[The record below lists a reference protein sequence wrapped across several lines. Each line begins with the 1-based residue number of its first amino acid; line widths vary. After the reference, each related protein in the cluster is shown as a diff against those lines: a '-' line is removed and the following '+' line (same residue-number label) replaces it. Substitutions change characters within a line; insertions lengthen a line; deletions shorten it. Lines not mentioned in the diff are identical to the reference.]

1 MIFNKEF
8 TSAILIIGNEILSG
22 RTVDKNT
29 SIIAK
34 WLGDLGI
41 SVEEVKIIPDKE
53 DVIISSLNELRKKYQ
68 YVFTTGGIGP
78 THDDITSESVAKAFG
93 KKYGYNKEAYAIL
106 EKYYA
111 KSEFNE
117 GRKKMARMPEGAI
130 LIYNKEGSA
139 PAFSVENV
147 FVLPGIPSYVELMLP
162 QLKEVL
168 VSGKK
173 IVSLSCDA
181 KVRES
186 AIAVELSN
194 IQDKYPDIDIGS
206 YPYSKEGS
214 FGTMLVMRGVDE
226 AKILRCKQE
235 IDLMIKNFTKTIL

>member
-1 MIFNKEF
+1 MNFSKEF

-29 SIIAK
+29 SFIAK

-53 DVIISSLNELRKKYQ
+53 NVIISSINKLRKTYQ

-78 THDDITSESVAKAFG
+78 THDDITSESVAKVFG
-93 KKYGYNKEAYAIL
+93 RKYDYNKEAYAIL

-111 KSEFNE
+111 NSEFNE
-117 GRKKMARMPEGAI
+117 GRKKMARMPEGAT
-130 LIYNKEGSA
+130 LIYNEQGSA

-162 QLKEVL
+162 QLKDVL

-173 IVSLSCDA
+173 IISASVDA

-186 AIAVELSN
+186 SIAVALEK
-194 IQDKYPDIDIGS
+194 IQKHYEDVDIGS
-206 YPYSKEGS
+206 YPYSKEGG
-214 FGTMLVMRGVDE
+214 FGTVLVMRSTDGPKLEDCKKEVE
-226 AKILRCKQE
+226 MMLQIYSKI
-235 IDLMIKNFTKTIL
+235 

>member
-1 MIFNKEF
+1 MIFSKEF

-29 SIIAK
+29 SFIAK

-93 KKYGYNKEAYAIL
+93 KKYEYNKEAYNIL
-106 EKYYA
+106 EKYYVN
-111 KSEFNE
+111 SDFNE
-117 GRKKMARMPEGAI
+117 GRKKMARMPEGAN
-130 LIYNKEGSA
+130 LIYNKQGSA

-162 QLKEVL
+162 QLKDIL
-168 VSGKK
+168 ISGKK
-173 IVSLSCDA
+173 IISDSVNA

-186 AIAVELSN
+186 SIAIDLEK
-194 IQDKYPDIDIGS
+194 IQNNYSEVDIGS
-206 YPYSKEGS
+206 YPYSKESS
-214 FGTMLVMRGVDE
+214 FGTIIVIRGVDE
-226 AKILRCKQE
+226 INIHNCKKE
-235 IDLMIKNFTKTIL
+235 VEAMLDKLKTT

>member
-1 MIFNKEF
+1 MNFSKEF

-29 SIIAK
+29 SFIAK

>member
-1 MIFNKEF
+1 MNFDKEF

-29 SIIAK
+29 SFIAK

-41 SVEEVKIIPDKE
+41 GVEEVRVIPDKE
-53 DVIISSLNELRKKYQ
+53 DIIIDSINLLRKKYQ

-93 KKYGYNKEAYAIL
+93 KKYEYNQEAYSIL

-111 KSEFNE
+111 KSDFNE
-117 GRKKMARMPEGAI
+117 GRKKMAKMPAGAN
-130 LIYNKEGSA
+130 LIYNEHGSA
-139 PAFSVENV
+139 PAFYIENV

-162 QLKEVL
+162 QLKEVI

-173 IVSLSCDA
+173 IISLTCDA
-181 KVRES
+181 RVRES
-186 AIAVELSN
+186 SIALDLSAIQN
-194 IQDKYPDIDIGS
+194 KYPEIDIGS
-206 YPYSKEGS
+206 YPYSKEGG
-214 FGTMLVMRGVDE
+214 FGTMLVMRSTDLE
-226 AKILRCKQE
+226 KITKCHIE
-235 IDLMIKNFTKTIL
+235 IEEMVKKYILA

>member
-1 MIFNKEF
+1 MNFDKEF

-29 SIIAK
+29 SFIAK

-41 SVEEVKIIPDKE
+41 GVEEVRVIPDKE
-53 DVIISSLNELRKKYQ
+53 NIIIDSINLLRKKYQ

-93 KKYGYNKEAYAIL
+93 KKYEYNQEAFAIL

-111 KSEFNE
+111 KSDFNE
-117 GRKKMARMPEGAI
+117 GRKKMAKMPEGAN
-130 LIYNKEGSA
+130 LIYNEHGSA
-139 PAFSVENV
+139 PAFYIENV

-162 QLKEVL
+162 QLKEVI

-173 IVSLSCDA
+173 IISLTCDA

-186 AIAVELSN
+186 SIALDLSAIQN
-194 IQDKYPDIDIGS
+194 KYPEIDIGS
-206 YPYSKEGS
+206 YPYSRKNG
-214 FGTMLVMRGVDE
+214 FGTMLVMRSTVVDKLNKC
-226 AKILRCKQE
+226 KIE
-235 IDLMIKNFTKTIL
+235 VEEMIKKYLID

>member
-1 MIFNKEF
+1 MIFSKEF

-29 SIIAK
+29 SFIAK

-93 KKYGYNKEAYAIL
+93 KKYEYNKEAYVIL

-111 KSEFNE
+111 NSDFNE
-117 GRKKMARMPEGAI
+117 GRKKMARMPEGAT
-130 LIYNKEGSA
+130 LIYNEQGSA
-139 PAFSVENV
+139 PAFYIENV
-147 FVLPGIPSYVELMLP
+147 FVLPGIPSYVQSMILP
-162 QLKEVL
+162 LRNVL

-173 IVSLSCDA
+173 IISVSCDV

-186 AIAVELSN
+186 SIAIELSG
-194 IQDKYPDIDIGS
+194 IQDKYLEIDIGS
-206 YPYSKEGS
+206 YPYSKERE
-214 FGTMLVMRGVDE
+214 FGTVLVMRGIDE
-226 AKILRCKQE
+226 VEIFKCKQE
-235 IDLMIKNFTKTIL
+235 IEEMISKRSSN

>member
-1 MIFNKEF
+1 MNFSKEF

-29 SIIAK
+29 SFIAK

-53 DVIISSLNELRKKYQ
+53 DVIITSLNELRKKYQ

-93 KKYGYNKEAYAIL
+93 KKYEYNKEAYAIL

-111 KSEFNE
+111 NSDFNE
-117 GRKKMARMPEGAI
+117 GRKKMARMPESAS
-130 LIYNKEGSA
+130 LIYNKQGSA
-139 PAFSVENV
+139 PAFSIENV

-162 QLKEVL
+162 QLKDVL
-168 VSGKK
+168 ISGKK
-173 IVSLSCDA
+173 IISVSIDA
-181 KVRES
+181 KIRES
-186 AIAVELSN
+186 SVAVDLSK
-194 IQDKYPDIDIGS
+194 IQDKYPNIDIGS
-206 YPYSKEGS
+206 YPYSKEGG
-214 FGTMLVMRGVDE
+214 FGTVLVMRGIDSAE
-226 AKILRCKQE
+226 INRCTEEVKE
-235 IDLMIKNFTKTIL
+235 MVKKFASN

>member
-1 MIFNKEF
+1 MNFSKEF

-29 SIIAK
+29 SFIAK

-53 DVIISSLNELRKKYQ
+53 DIIITSLSELRKKYQ

-93 KKYGYNKEAYAIL
+93 KKYEYNKEAYAIL

-111 KSEFNE
+111 NSDFNE
-117 GRKKMARMPEGAI
+117 GRKKMARMPEGAT
-130 LIYNKEGSA
+130 LIYNEQGSA
-139 PAFSVENV
+139 PAFYIENV
-147 FVLPGIPSYVELMLP
+147 FVLPGIPSYVQSMILP
-162 QLKEVL
+162 LRNVL

-173 IVSLSCDA
+173 IISVSCDV

-186 AIAVELSN
+186 SIAIELSG
-194 IQDKYPDIDIGS
+194 IQDKYLEIDIGS
-206 YPYSKEGS
+206 YPYSKEGE
-214 FGTMLVMRGVDE
+214 FGTVLVMRGIDKVE
-226 AKILRCKQE
+226 IFKCKHE
-235 IDLMIKNFTKTIL
+235 IEEMISKHSSN

>member
-1 MIFNKEF
+1 MNFSKEF

-29 SIIAK
+29 SFIAK

-53 DVIISSLNELRKKYQ
+53 DIIITSLNELRKKYQ

-93 KKYGYNKEAYAIL
+93 KKYEYNKEAYAIL

-111 KSEFNE
+111 NSDFNE
-117 GRKKMARMPEGAI
+117 GRKKMARMPESAS
-130 LIYNKEGSA
+130 LIYNKQGSA
-139 PAFSVENV
+139 PAFSIENV

-162 QLKEVL
+162 QLKDVL
-168 VSGKK
+168 ISGKK
-173 IVSLSCDA
+173 IISVSIDA
-181 KVRES
+181 KIRES
-186 AIAVELSN
+186 SVAVDLSK
-194 IQDKYPDIDIGS
+194 IQDKYPNIDIGS
-206 YPYSKEGS
+206 YPYSKEGG
-214 FGTMLVMRGVDE
+214 FGTVLVMRGIDSAE
-226 AKILRCKQE
+226 INRCTEEVKE
-235 IDLMIKNFTKTIL
+235 MVKKFASN

>member
-1 MIFNKEF
+1 MNFSKEF

-29 SIIAK
+29 SFIAK

-53 DVIISSLNELRKKYQ
+53 DIIITSLNELRKKYQ

-93 KKYGYNKEAYAIL
+93 KKYEYNKEAYAIL

-111 KSEFNE
+111 NSDFNE
-117 GRKKMARMPEGAI
+117 GRKKMARMPEAAS
-130 LIYNKEGSA
+130 LIYNKQGSA
-139 PAFSVENV
+139 PAFSIENV

-162 QLKEVL
+162 QLKDVL
-168 VSGKK
+168 ISGKK
-173 IVSLSCDA
+173 IISVSVDA
-181 KVRES
+181 KIRES
-186 AIAVELSN
+186 SVAVDLSK
-194 IQDKYPDIDIGS
+194 IQDKYPNIDIGS
-206 YPYSKEGS
+206 YPYSKEGG
-214 FGTMLVMRGVDE
+214 FGTVLVMRGIDSAE
-226 AKILRCKQE
+226 INSCKE
-235 IDLMIKNFTKTIL
+235 EVKEMVKNFASN

>member
-1 MIFNKEF
+1 MNFDKEF

-29 SIIAK
+29 SFIAK

-41 SVEEVKIIPDKE
+41 GVEEVRVIPDKE
-53 DVIISSLNELRKKYQ
+53 EIIIKSVNSLRKKYQ

-93 KKYGYNKEAYAIL
+93 KKYEYNQEAYSIL

-111 KSEFNE
+111 KSDFNE
-117 GRKKMARMPEGAI
+117 GRKKMAKMPEGAN
-130 LIYNKEGSA
+130 LIYNEHGSA
-139 PAFSVENV
+139 PAFFVENV

-162 QLKEVL
+162 QLKEVI

-173 IVSLSCDA
+173 IISLTCDA

-186 AIAVELSN
+186 SIALDLSAIQN
-194 IQDKYPDIDIGS
+194 KYPEIDIGS
-206 YPYSKEGS
+206 YPYSKEGE
-214 FGTMLVMRGVDE
+214 FGTMLVMRSTNLE
-226 AKILRCKQE
+226 KI
-235 IDLMIKNFTKTIL
+235 TKCHTEVEQMVKKYLLN

>member
-1 MIFNKEF
+1 MIFSKEF

-29 SIIAK
+29 SFIAK

-93 KKYGYNKEAYAIL
+93 KKYEYNKEAYVIL

-111 KSEFNE
+111 NSDFNE
-117 GRKKMARMPEGAI
+117 GRKKMARMPEGAT
-130 LIYNKEGSA
+130 LIYNEQGSA
-139 PAFSVENV
+139 AAFSVENV

-168 VSGKK
+168 ISGKK
-173 IVSLSCDA
+173 IISVSCDA

-186 AIAVELSN
+186 SMAVELSN

-206 YPYSKEGS
+206 YPYSKESG
-214 FGTMLVMRGVDE
+214 FGTMLVMRSTNENKIIECKKDIEKMIYVFS
-226 AKILRCKQE
+226 AK
-235 IDLMIKNFTKTIL
+235 

>member
-1 MIFNKEF
+1 MNFDKEF

-29 SIIAK
+29 SFIAK

-41 SVEEVKIIPDKE
+41 GVEEVRVVPDKE
-53 DVIISSLNELRKKYQ
+53 DVIIDSINLLRKKYQ

-93 KKYGYNKEAYAIL
+93 KKYEYNQEAYSIL

-111 KSEFNE
+111 KSDFNE
-117 GRKKMARMPEGAI
+117 GRKKMARMPAGSN
-130 LIYNKEGSA
+130 LIYNEHGSA
-139 PAFSVENV
+139 PAFYIENV

-162 QLKEVL
+162 QLKDVI

-173 IVSLSCDA
+173 IISVTCDA

-186 AIAVELSN
+186 SIALDLSAIQN
-194 IQDKYPDIDIGS
+194 KYPEIDIGS
-206 YPYSKEGS
+206 YPYSRKNG
-214 FGTMLVMRGVDE
+214 FGTMLVMRSTEVD
-226 AKILRCKQE
+226 KINECKIE
-235 IDLMIKNFTKTIL
+235 VEEMLKKYLID

>member
-1 MIFNKEF
+1 MNFSKEF

-29 SIIAK
+29 SFIAK

-53 DVIISSLNELRKKYQ
+53 NVIISSINELRKSYQ
-68 YVFTTGGIGP
+68 YVFATGGIGP
-78 THDDITSESVAKAFG
+78 THDDITSESVAKAFRR
-93 KKYGYNKEAYAIL
+93 KYDYNKEAYAIL

-111 KSEFNE
+111 NSEFNE
-117 GRKKMARMPEGAI
+117 GRKKMARMPEGAT
-130 LIYNKEGSA
+130 LIYNEQGSA
-139 PAFSVENV
+139 PAFFIENV

-162 QLKEVL
+162 QLKDVL

-173 IVSLSCDA
+173 IISASVDA

-186 AIAVELSN
+186 SISVALEK
-194 IQDKYPDIDIGS
+194 IQEHYQDVDIGS
-206 YPYSKEGS
+206 YPYSKEGG
-214 FGTMLVMRGVDE
+214 FGTVLVMRSTNGSKLDDCKKEVE
-226 AKILRCKQE
+226 MMLKIY
-235 IDLMIKNFTKTIL
+235 TKI

>member
-1 MIFNKEF
+1 MNFSKEF

-29 SIIAK
+29 SFIAK

-53 DVIISSLNELRKKYQ
+53 DIIITSLNELRKKYQ

-93 KKYGYNKEAYAIL
+93 KKYEYNKEAYAIL

-111 KSEFNE
+111 NSDFNE
-117 GRKKMARMPEGAI
+117 GRKKMARMPESAS
-130 LIYNKEGSA
+130 LIYNKQGSA
-139 PAFSVENV
+139 PAFSIENV

-162 QLKEVL
+162 QLKDVL
-168 VSGKK
+168 ISGKK
-173 IVSLSCDA
+173 IISVSIDA
-181 KVRES
+181 KIRES
-186 AIAVELSN
+186 SVAVDLSK
-194 IQDKYPDIDIGS
+194 IQDKYPNIDIGS
-206 YPYSKEGS
+206 YPYSKEGG
-214 FGTMLVMRGVDE
+214 FGTVLVMRGIDSTE
-226 AKILRCKQE
+226 INRCKE
-235 IDLMIKNFTKTIL
+235 EVKEMVKKFASN

>member
-1 MIFNKEF
+1 MNFNKEF

-29 SIIAK
+29 SFIAK

-53 DVIISSLNELRKKYQ
+53 NVIISSINELRKTYQ

-93 KKYGYNKEAYAIL
+93 RNYDYNKEAYAIL
-106 EKYYA
+106 EKYYVN
-111 KSEFNE
+111 SEFNE
-117 GRKKMARMPEGAI
+117 GRKKMARMPEGAT
-130 LIYNKEGSA
+130 LIYNEQGSA

-162 QLKEVL
+162 QLKNVL
-168 VSGKK
+168 ISGKK
-173 IVSLSCDA
+173 IISDSVDA

-186 AIAVELSN
+186 TIAVDLAS
-194 IQDKYPDIDIGS
+194 IQNKYPDVDIGS
-206 YPYSKEGS
+206 YPYSKEGG
-214 FGTMLVMRGVDE
+214 FGTVLVLRAVDS
-226 AKILRCKQE
+226 IQINNCKE
-235 IDLMIKNFTKTIL
+235 EVEEMVKKFSSN

>member
-1 MIFNKEF
+1 MNFDKEF

-29 SIIAK
+29 SFIAK

-41 SVEEVKIIPDKE
+41 GVEEVRVIPDKE
-53 DVIISSLNELRKKYQ
+53 DIIIYSINLLRKKYQ

-93 KKYGYNKEAYAIL
+93 KKYEYNQEAYSIL
-106 EKYYA
+106 EKYYV
-111 KSEFNE
+111 KSDFNE
-117 GRKKMARMPEGAI
+117 GRKKMAKMPKGAN
-130 LIYNKEGSA
+130 LIYNEHGSA
-139 PAFSVENV
+139 PAFYIENV

-162 QLKEVL
+162 QLKEVI

-173 IVSLSCDA
+173 IISVTCDA

-186 AIAVELSN
+186 SIALDLSAIQN
-194 IQDKYPDIDIGS
+194 KYPEIDIGS
-206 YPYSKEGS
+206 YPYSRKNG
-214 FGTMLVMRGVDE
+214 FGTMLVMRSTEVD
-226 AKILRCKQE
+226 KINECKIE
-235 IDLMIKNFTKTIL
+235 VEEMLKKYLID

>member
-1 MIFNKEF
+1 MNFSKEF

-29 SIIAK
+29 SFIAK

-53 DVIISSLNELRKKYQ
+53 NIIISSLNELRKKYQ

-93 KKYGYNKEAYAIL
+93 KKYGYNEEAYAIL

-117 GRKKMARMPEGAI
+117 GRKKMARMPEGAT
-130 LIYNKEGSA
+130 LIYNKDGSA

-186 AIAVELSN
+186 SIAVELSN
-194 IQDKYPDIDIGS
+194 IQNKYSDIDIGS

-214 FGTMLVMRGVDE
+214 FGTMIVMRSTKEDK
-226 AKILRCKQE
+226 ALKCKAE
-235 IDLMIKNFTKTIL
+235 VESMLMRYTNS

>member
-1 MIFNKEF
+1 MNLNKEF

-29 SIIAK
+29 SFIAK

-53 DVIISSLNELRKKYQ
+53 DVIITSLNELRNKYQ

-93 KKYGYNKEAYAIL
+93 KKYAYNKEAYAIL
-106 EKYYA
+106 EKYYVN
-111 KSEFNE
+111 SDFNE
-117 GRKKMARMPEGAI
+117 GRKKMARMPEGAT

-162 QLKEVL
+162 QLKEIL

-186 AIAVELSN
+186 SIAVELSN

-206 YPYSKEGS
+206 YPYSKEGG
-214 FGTMLVMRGVDE
+214 FGTMLVMRSTNENKIIECKKDIE
-226 AKILRCKQE
+226 KMIHTFSAK
-235 IDLMIKNFTKTIL
+235 